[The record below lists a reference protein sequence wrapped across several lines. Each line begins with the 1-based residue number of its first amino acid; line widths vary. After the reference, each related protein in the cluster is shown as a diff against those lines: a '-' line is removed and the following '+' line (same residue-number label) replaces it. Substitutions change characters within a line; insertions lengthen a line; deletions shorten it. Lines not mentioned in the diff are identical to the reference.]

1 MRPTHIGEATH
12 ASKASF
18 RNLDVPENL
27 LDNLGFRVVWWSAAG
42 QL

>member
-18 RNLDVPENL
+18 HYVTAPFDDL
-27 LDNLGFRVVWWSAAG
+27 AARDP
-42 QL
+42 